1 MLPLQEAGWET
12 SVILRTWLVAVGM
25 LTNHMW
31 DCCAP
36 RITSVLPQIL
46 ETDETLFALFEPS
59 ILS

>member
-1 MLPLQEAGWET
+1 MLPLQEGGWEM
-12 SVILRTWLVAVGM
+12 SVILWTWLVAVGM
-25 LTNHMW
+25 LTNHVW
-31 DCCAP
+31 DCYAP